1 MNDLSQF
8 GQSTYLLKYLNYDSG
23 FFIEAGANDGLKF
36 SNTYL
41 YEIEKRWKGLL
52 IEPNYSQYVECKKN
66 RLNSIVENYALVGD
80 QYNKD
85 FIRGSFDSGPLSLTA
100 RVIDFSQETITQNY
114 IKEIFI
120 HLRQRNLVKVKAITL
135 NNLLEKH
142 QITEIDLLYLDTE
155 EYELPILKGINLE
168 KYRPKYIV
176 VEIFTLKRKS
186 FDLIKEY
193 MDENNY
199 KFLERI
205 PQSDDYIFCD
215 NFLNNS

>member
-1 MNDLSQF
+1 M
-8 GQSTYLLKYLNYDSG
+8 
-23 FFIEAGANDGLKF
+23 
-36 SNTYL
+36 
-41 YEIEKRWKGLL
+41 
-52 IEPNYSQYVECKKN
+52 
-66 RLNSIVENYALVGD
+66 
-80 QYNKD
+80 
-85 FIRGSFDSGPLSLTA
+85 TA
-100 RVIDFSQETITQNY
+100 RVIDFRQETITRNY

-155 EYELPILKGINLE
+155 EYELPILKGVNLE

-176 VEIFTLKRKS
+176 VEIFTLKRKT
-186 FDLIKEY
+186 FDSIKEY
-193 MDENNY
+193 MEENNY

-205 PQSDDYIFCD
+205 PQTDDYIFCD

>member
-1 MNDLSQF
+1 MNDLSQS
-8 GQSTYLLKYLNYDSG
+8 GQSTYLLKYLNKDSG

-41 YEIEKRWKGLL
+41 YEIEKGWKGLL
-52 IEPNYSQYVECKKN
+52 IEPNYTQYVECKKN

-80 QYNKD
+80 KYNKD

-100 RVIDFSQETITQNY
+100 RVIDFSQETITKNY
-114 IKEIFI
+114 LKEIFI

-135 NNLLEKH
+135 NNLLKKH

-176 VEIFTLKRKS
+176 VEIFRLKRKT

-193 MDENNY
+193 MEENNY

-205 PQSDDYIFCD
+205 PQTDDYIFCD
-215 NFLNNS
+215 KYLNNS

>member
-1 MNDLSQF
+1 M
-8 GQSTYLLKYLNYDSG
+8 
-23 FFIEAGANDGLKF
+23 
-36 SNTYL
+36 
-41 YEIEKRWKGLL
+41 
-52 IEPNYSQYVECKKN
+52 
-66 RLNSIVENYALVGD
+66 
-80 QYNKD
+80 
-85 FIRGSFDSGPLSLTA
+85 
-100 RVIDFSQETITQNY
+100 
-114 IKEIFI
+114 
-120 HLRQRNLVKVKAITL
+120 
-135 NNLLEKH
+135 LEKH